1 MKFLQP
7 PRSWSSW
14 TALSLVNGPA
24 VHKAAQY
31 HYGSSLILPSP
42 SSYIQMTIVSHGT
55 NLLFPYI
62 LNLMARFHPCCFD
75 AGSHYSTLHPW
86 MVFLNA
92 SLCPVFIPSVLLHSS
107 HKNSKGSSDHG
118 AHMTVSISGSQPPKI
133 FSKMLFQDLSL
144 PFLLISFSCQFC
156 QVSVVPPLKLQLY

>member
-1 MKFLQP
+1 M
-7 PRSWSSW
+7 
-14 TALSLVNGPA
+14 NGPA

-62 LNLMARFHPCCFD
+62 LNLMAHFHPCCFD

-107 HKNSKGSSDHG
+107 HTNSKGSSDHG
-118 AHMTVSISGSQPPKI
+118 AHMMVSISGSQPPKI